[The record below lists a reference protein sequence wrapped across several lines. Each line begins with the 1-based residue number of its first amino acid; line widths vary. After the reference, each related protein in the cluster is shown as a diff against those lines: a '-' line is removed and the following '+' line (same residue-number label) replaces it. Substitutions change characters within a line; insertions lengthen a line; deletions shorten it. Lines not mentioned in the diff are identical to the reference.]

1 MAESSMPVGAIDID
15 PPASDSCTTS
25 ASDTAAAV
33 AAAMASVAA
42 ASAVL
47 GTASSALSTFASG
60 LSLER
65 KWPPLL
71 STAAAESTEALLVC
85 AFLSEIDVLRLF
97 EVATKRANDVTYSPE
112 HIALNLHRDDYLA
125 VTCPELLC
133 RITAGMHTRARA
145 PGFSVVAE
153 DVPLNVRCVEFHTYT
168 VGGNVMM
175 AGHRDWGSVFTL
187 CVLLS
192 DPSDFDGG
200 ELMTWHAGEAQI
212 HAMGR
217 GDALFF
223 HSEKVHNVATVTRG
237 VRHSLVVEL
246 WQGASNRKDRYS

>member
-1 MAESSMPVGAIDID
+1 
-15 PPASDSCTTS
+15 
-25 ASDTAAAV
+25 
-33 AAAMASVAA
+33 MASVAA

-175 AGHRDWGSVFTL
+175 AGHRD
-187 CVLLS
+187 C
-192 DPSDFDGG
+192 
-200 ELMTWHAGEAQI
+200 
-212 HAMGR
+212 